1 MFLEASYKFP
11 AKALFAGNY
20 LRVSTPRQAE
30 EGYSLDEQERALEE
44 YCKKNGYKI
53 YDTYRDEGKSAKD
66 MKHRP
71 ELLRLLSDVRKGHVN
86 VVCVRSL
93 SRLTR
98 CVVDLVTIIQL
109 FNRKNV
115 KLVSMDETVD
125 TTTAVGRLI
134 LIILVAFYQFEREVT
149 GERVKKCMVE
159 RAQQGKCTC
168 TYVLGYNRIGEQ
180 LEINQKEAEIVKFI
194 YNAYLNCGNML
205 KVSEMTRIKKYRG
218 KRGAYFSPE
227 SIHKILTRPI
237 YCGYFS
243 QNNEIFKGNFPPIV
257 SVDTYNQAQRLILTS
272 SKGRM
277 RIKPLRKL

>member
-1 MFLEASYKFP
+1 MFSDEIFQNVELR
-11 AKALFAGNY
+11 AGNY
-20 LRVSTPRQAE
+20 FRVSTLRQADD
-30 EGYSLDEQERALEE
+30 GYSLDEQERALEE

-53 YDTYRDEGKSAKD
+53 YNTYRDEGKSAKD

-98 CVVDLVTIIQL
+98 SVVDLIVMIQL
-109 FNRKNV
+109 FNRKHV
-115 KLVSMDETVD
+115 KLVSLDETVD

-149 GERVKKCMVE
+149 GERVIKCMTE
-159 RAQQGKCTC
+159 RAKQGKCTC
-168 TYVLGYNRIGEQ
+168 AYVLGYNRIGEQ
-180 LEINQKEAEIVKFI
+180 LEINHQEAEIVRYI
-194 YNAYLNCGNML
+194 YNTYLQCGNML
-205 KVSEMTRIKKYRG
+205 RVSEETRMKEYRG

-243 QNNEIFKGNFPPIV
+243 QCGETFKGNFPPIIP
-257 SVDTYNQAQRLILTS
+257 VDTYNQVQRLILKTS
-272 SKGRM
+272 RGRM
-277 RIKPLRKL
+277 RIKPLQKI